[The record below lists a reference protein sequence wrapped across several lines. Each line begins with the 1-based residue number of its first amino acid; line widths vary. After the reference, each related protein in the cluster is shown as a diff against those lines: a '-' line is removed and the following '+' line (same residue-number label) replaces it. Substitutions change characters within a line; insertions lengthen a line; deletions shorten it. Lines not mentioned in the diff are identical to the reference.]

1 MLPVTFLTSTD
12 VQKVRDRTQGE
23 LMHEA
28 GLYPPGSAANMKT
41 ACKMD
46 KATASIKWNK
56 ARSPERVSD
65 PDTAKKE

>member
-1 MLPVTFLTSTD
+1 
-12 VQKVRDRTQGE
+12 
-23 LMHEA
+23 MHEA

-46 KATASIKWNK
+46 KATASMKWNK

-65 PDTAKKE
+65 PDIAKKE